1 MHTTTTSSP
10 WSAEWTTGEPNA
22 LLQGLRRRWRER
34 RAAAALQE
42 LDDAALKD
50 IGVHR
55 CEVPGIIAR
64 ARRAGPWG
72 S

>member
-1 MHTTTTSSP
+1 MHTTTSSSTF
-10 WSAEWTTGEPNA
+10 SAEWTTGEPNA

-34 RAAAALQE
+34 RAAAALHA
-42 LDDAALKD
+42 LDDATLKD
-50 IGVHR
+50 LGLHR
-55 CEVPGIIAR
+55 CEIPSIAR